1 MIIFKNSFKKK
12 IIYFHPFSLTDRCWR
27 VWCVLNGWENC
38 DVPLVELM
46 PLVLIIRMPGESYRK
61 RPRSMLLCLCDVF
74 REVMTSFVYWFF
86 LTLRVFASDCI
97 VIATP
102 FPCACHCTACAT
114 TTADGA
120 GLPCV
125 AVKPCPSIIRPVC
138 ATNGITYS
146 NQCLLNAA
154 QECE

>member
-1 MIIFKNSFKKK
+1 MIIFFKSKKK
-12 IIYFHPFSLTDRCWR
+12 KKNLLSSIFSYWQVLACLVCVEWMRKL
-27 VWCVLNGWENC
+27 WCTSGWVYAPCINYSHARW
-38 DVPLVELM
+38 EL
-46 PLVLIIRMPGESYRK
+46 
-61 RPRSMLLCLCDVF
+61 PRSMLLCLCDVF